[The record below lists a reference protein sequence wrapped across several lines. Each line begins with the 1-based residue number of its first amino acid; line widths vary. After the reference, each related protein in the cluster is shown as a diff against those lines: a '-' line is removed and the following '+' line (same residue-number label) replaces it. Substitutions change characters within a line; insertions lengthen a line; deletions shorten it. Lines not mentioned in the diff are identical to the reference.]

1 MKKIILLLLVSIAS
15 YSQNAKIQ
23 VKVDSIYYVETN
35 YKNREYYIN
44 YQVTN
49 TTNKDISFF
58 LIPNALIAE
67 TASSSTLYTVY
78 KIYQNGIYEN
88 MDGPFFEYES
98 LEELR
103 LAQID
108 DINSIEFKGLSNTIK
123 QNRKTQFAEY
133 LKKYKDEGG
142 LLTDKQWIYE
152 NERLLDNIVKL
163 TPNESQKFTIKTLW
177 NKDKFIKNDD
187 LEFYLDDNK
196 KIEFQLILDL
206 KKVQFKDKLEP
217 EYFARIEKDTNFIEG
232 TFVSNK
238 IEISFKE

>member
-1 MKKIILLLLVSIAS
+1 MKNIFLFLLISIAS

-23 VKVDSIYYVETN
+23 VKVDSIYYVDTN

-44 YQVTN
+44 YKVTN
-49 TTNKDISFF
+49 TTDKDISFF

-108 DINSIEFKGLSNTIK
+108 DINSIEFKGLSNTVK
-123 QNRKTQFAEY
+123 QNRKTQIAEY
-133 LKKYKDEGG
+133 IKKYKDEGG
-142 LLTDKQWIYE
+142 LSLDKQWIYE
-152 NERLLDNIVKL
+152 NQRLLDNIIKL

-177 NKDKFIKNDD
+177 NKDKYIKNDD
-187 LEFYLDDNK
+187 LEFYLDDTK
-196 KIEFQLILDL
+196 TIEFELILDL
-206 KKVQFKDKLEP
+206 KKQQFKQKLAP
-217 EYFARIEKDTNFIEG
+217 EYFAKIEKDNNFIEG
-232 TFVSNK
+232 TFISNK